1 MPIYSKM
8 VGGLFRSTRLK
19 GLPTSAFNLLLNNR
33 IEGLL
38 SRDSIHPI
46 LMNDVFMRVCREAHQ
61 FSLYACR
68 VGPPLDRYL
77 LRNNN
82 MPFLCTNPG
91 HPPGTISSHPAPNG
105 PTREHRGE
113 MDAFDWMGE
122 RLDGR
127 GHLCRWV
134 IGHL

>member
-1 MPIYSKM
+1 M

-82 MPFLCTNPG
+82 MPFLPT
-91 HPPGTISSHPAPNG
+91 PGTHPELSL
-105 PTREHRGE
+105 PTQPL
-113 MDAFDWMGE
+113 MDPPESTGE
-122 RLDGR
+122 RWMRSTGWES
-127 GHLCRWV
+127 G
-134 IGHL
+134 